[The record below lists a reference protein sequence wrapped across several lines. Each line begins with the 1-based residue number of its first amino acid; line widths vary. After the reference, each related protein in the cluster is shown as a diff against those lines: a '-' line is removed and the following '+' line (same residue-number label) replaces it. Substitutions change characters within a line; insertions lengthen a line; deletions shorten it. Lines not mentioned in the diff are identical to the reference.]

1 MGMATVRWA
10 AIALV
15 FGALGCVT
23 TTSVTRTG
31 TGIFAP
37 HEHDGEDEEA
47 PRGLSLSAG
56 VIASDGTVTLELRNY
71 SDEPFIF
78 SGAPD
83 RPQLN
88 IEVQS
93 GSTHSRHSISPWS
106 KQTYEVPSGER
117 VQLKSNIGGVS
128 GRVRIGIRSRD
139 FGYTVWTDWIAR

>member
-1 MGMATVRWA
+1 MRWA

-56 VIASDGTVTLELRNY
+56 VIASDGTVSLDLRKY
-71 SDEPFIF
+71 SEEPFVF
-78 SGAPD
+78 SGAAD
-83 RPQLN
+83 RPQL
-88 IEVQS
+88 IVEVQS
-93 GSTHSRHSISPWS
+93 GSTRSRHTISPWS
-106 KQTYEVPSGER
+106 KQNSEVPAGER
-117 VQLKSNIGGVS
+117 LQLKANIGGIS
-128 GRVRIGIRSRD
+128 GRVRIGIRSHD